1 MKTLFIL
8 MNHALTPEQE
18 EDARKNLN
26 IAKFVNIADPNWGDI
41 NPSEKSII
49 KTVIKQ

>member
-18 EDARKNLN
+18 EDARKNLYVG
-26 IAKFVNIADPNWGDI
+26 KFVNIPIQSGAI
-41 NPSEKSII
+41 LTRLK
-49 KTVIKQ
+49 KA